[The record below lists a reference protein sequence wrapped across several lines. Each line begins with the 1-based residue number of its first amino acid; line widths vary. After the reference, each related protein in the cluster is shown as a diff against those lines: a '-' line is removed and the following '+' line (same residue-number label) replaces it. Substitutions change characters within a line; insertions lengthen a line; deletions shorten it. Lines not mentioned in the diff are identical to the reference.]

1 MLSFLWF
8 AWGPRRS
15 LICEAPSFGQARR
28 SAFGAKAAPPRA
40 AVAYAPDLDPLICPL
55 SLRAKAARA
64 GTRSSTLT

>member
-40 AVAYAPDLDPLICPL
+40 AVVYAPDLTQTACLV
-55 SLRAKAARA
+55 S
-64 GTRSSTLT
+64 